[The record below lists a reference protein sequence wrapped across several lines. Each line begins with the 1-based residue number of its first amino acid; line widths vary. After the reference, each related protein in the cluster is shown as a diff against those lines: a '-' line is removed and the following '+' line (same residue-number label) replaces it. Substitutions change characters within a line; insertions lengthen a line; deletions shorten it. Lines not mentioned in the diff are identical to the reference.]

1 MTLTRSCSQPRRRA
15 LLALSATVV
24 ALTGWGASAQP
35 AKAMEVGV
43 QDNAVFVFQY
53 YYSRDA
59 AAQRARQFNART
71 VRLEFYWGDF
81 IRYGYGYMDAAVNAA
96 RARGLRP
103 QITIAPTPQSDPR
116 GDQRVSWRNTN
127 VGRFAGWVK
136 QVVERYRGKVSRYS
150 LVNEPNMCYFLSRS
164 SCSYSR
170 SAVRQRAALYRRLY
184 VAGYRAVKQADRR
197 SQVLIGELAPL
208 NNPLG
213 FLWAATGGG
222 VRADG
227 FAHHPYE
234 LAGGRRTIVGVSST
248 PLIKSTVRAL
258 GRAGRLRRPT
268 GGTVPIYYT
277 EFGYIRGRS
286 GIRTEGQRASRTVAA
301 FRYMKRQGIR
311 QVVYYHLVK
320 TARGFSDPFAS
331 GILDPYGR
339 TTPVFNALVRARRS
353 F

>member
-1 MTLTRSCSQPRRRA
+1 MTLKGICSQPRRRA
-15 LLALSATVV
+15 LAALAVSV
-24 ALTGWGASAQP
+24 AAVIGWAANAQP
-35 AKAMEVGV
+35 ARALEVGV
-43 QDNAVFVFQY
+43 QDNAVFVFQR

-59 AAQRARQFNART
+59 AFQRARQFNART
-71 VRLEFYWGDF
+71 VRLELYWGEF
-81 IRYGYGYMDAAVNAA
+81 IRYGYGFIDAAVDGA

-103 QITIAPTPQSDPR
+103 QITIAPTPQSDPA
-116 GDQRVSWRNTN
+116 GDQRISWRNTN

-136 QVVERYRGKVSRYS
+136 QIVTRYRGKVARYS

-208 NNPLG
+208 NDPLG
-213 FLWAATGGG
+213 FLWAATGPG

-234 LAGGRRTIVGVSST
+234 LAGGRRRVVGISST
-248 PLIKSTVRAL
+248 PQIRGAVRAL
-258 GRAGRLRRPT
+258 GRSRKLRRPT

-286 GIRTEGQRASRTVAA
+286 GIRTERQRATRTVAA
-301 FRYMKRQGIR
+301 FRYIKRQGIR

-331 GILDPYGR
+331 GILDPFGNA
-339 TTPVFNALVRARRS
+339 TSVFNALVRARRS
-353 F
+353 W

>member
-1 MTLTRSCSQPRRRA
+1 MTLKRTCPRRRA
-15 LLALSATVV
+15 LAALAATV
-24 ALTGWGASAQP
+24 AAGTGGAASAQP
-35 AKAMEVGV
+35 ASAMEVGV
-43 QDNAVFVFQY
+43 QDNSVFVFQY
-53 YYSRDA
+53 YFNRDIA
-59 AAQRARQFNART
+59 YQRARQFNART
-71 VRLEFYWGDF
+71 VRLELYWGDF
-81 IRYGYGYMDAAVNAA
+81 KRYGFGLIDQAVDGAG
-96 RARGLRP
+96 ARGLRP

-127 VGRFAGWVK
+127 VGNFASFVQ
-136 QVVERYRGKVSRYS
+136 QVVTHYKGRVRRYS
-150 LVNEPNMCYFLSRS
+150 FVNEPNQCYFLSRS

-184 VAGYRAVKQADRR
+184 LAGYGVTKRIDR
-197 SQVLIGELAPL
+197 SAQVLIGETSPL

-213 FLWAATGGG
+213 FLSAATGSG

-234 LAGGRRTIVGVSST
+234 LAGGRRSIVGISST
-248 PLIKSTVRAL
+248 PAIRGFVR
-258 GRAGRLRRPT
+258 GLRGSRKLRT
-268 GGTVPIYYT
+268 ARGATVPIYYT

-286 GIRTEGQRASRTVAA
+286 GIRTEAQRASRTVAA

-320 TARGFSDPFAS
+320 PPSGFSDPFAS
-331 GILDPYGR
+331 GILDPFGR
-339 TTPVFNALVRARRS
+339 TTSVFTRLVGARRS